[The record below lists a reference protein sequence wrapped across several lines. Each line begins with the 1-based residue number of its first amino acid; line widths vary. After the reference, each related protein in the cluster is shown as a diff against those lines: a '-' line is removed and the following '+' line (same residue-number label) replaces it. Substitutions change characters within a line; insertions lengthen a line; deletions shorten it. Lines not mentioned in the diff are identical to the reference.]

1 VRRADHPAE
10 QSSPNVEEDPM
21 SGGVYK
27 FIDLVGTSSKSI
39 EDAVNG
45 AVSHAAKT
53 VHEIRWFE
61 IKDVRGRVEK
71 NAVVEYQVGVRLG
84 FKLD

>member
-1 VRRADHPAE
+1 
-10 QSSPNVEEDPM
+10 M

-27 FIDLVGTSSKSI
+27 FIDLVGTSQKSI
-39 EDAVNG
+39 EDAING
-45 AVSHAAKT
+45 AVAQAAKT

-61 IKDVRGRVEK
+61 IKEMRGKIEK
-71 NAVVEYQVGVRLG
+71 NAVAEYQVSVRLG